1 MIKKIFCVAALFFF
15 ISSATRIEAQ
25 QKTYCNPINIDYSF
39 TPIPNFTEQ
48 GKHRATAD
56 PVIVLYKDKYF
67 LFSTNQ
73 WGYWWSN
80 DMLHW
85 KFIPRKFLKPDANV
99 YDELCAPAVA
109 VLHDTMI
116 VIGSTYTQAFPLWM
130 STNPTVDDWKY
141 ATDSFKVGAWDPAF
155 LADDDGKLYI
165 YFGSSNVYPTY
176 GQEINRKTFQP
187 IGERV
192 PLLHL
197 NDTIHGWERFGEYH
211 DNTFL
216 RPFIEGSW
224 MTKYHNK
231 YYLQYGA
238 PGTEFSGYG
247 DGVYVGD
254 KPLGPFTYQKHNPFS
269 YKPGGFTTGAGHG
282 ATYQD
287 VYGNWWHV
295 STITVNVKNNFER
308 RIGIWPAGFDKDDV
322 LFCNTAFG
330 DYPHYLPAPSN
341 SHDINNY
348 NKKNQSAEGGAF
360 TGWML
365 LNYNKPV
372 LVSSTFGNYEPNN
385 AVDESI
391 KTYWCA
397 KTANRG
403 EWIQTDLGAV
413 DTVKAIQV
421 NYADQDAD
429 ILGKSTTIYHQYKL
443 YASIDGKKWDVIVDK
458 SHNTTDV
465 PHDYVELIKPV
476 LAHYIRLENIH
487 TADGKFAISGLRVF
501 GNGNGA
507 KPDTVKHFVALR
519 GDSERRNCWLKWQL
533 SNDAYAYNIYTGIAP
548 DRLYTCIM
556 VYNTNEYYFSAM
568 ERDLPYYFQ
577 IEAINENGVSA
588 RTQVIKVE

>member
-1 MIKKIFCVAALFFF
+1 VIFCFVFF
-15 ISSATRIEAQ
+15 ILSDLNAQ
-25 QKTYCNPINIDYSF
+25 QKTYCNPINIDYGF
-39 TPIPNFTEQ
+39 TPIPNFSEQ
-48 GKHRATAD
+48 GRHRATAD
-56 PVIVLYKDKYF
+56 PVIVLYKNKYF

-73 WGYWWSN
+73 WGYWWSD

-141 ATDSFKVGAWDPAF
+141 ATDSFKVGAWDPGF
-155 LADDDGKLYI
+155 LADGNDKLYI
-165 YFGSSNVYPTY
+165 YFGSSNTYPTM

-187 IGERV
+187 IGLRDS
-192 PLLHL
+192 LLHL

-216 RPFIEGSW
+216 KPFIEGSW

-247 DGVYVGD
+247 DGVYVGEH
-254 KPLGPFTYQKHNPFS
+254 PLGPFTYQSHNPFS
-269 YKPGGFTTGAGHG
+269 FKPGGFATGAGHG

-295 STITVNVKNNFER
+295 STMIVNVKNNFER
-308 RIGIWPAGFDKDDV
+308 RIGIWPAGFDKDDI
-322 LFCNTAFG
+322 LYCNTAFG
-330 DYPHYLPAPSN
+330 DYPTYLPAQ
-341 SHDINNY
+341 
-348 NKKNQSAEGGAF
+348 KNEYHIKGNF

-372 LVSSTFGNYEPNN
+372 TVSSTLGNYEPNN
-385 AVDESI
+385 AVDENI

-397 KTANRG
+397 KTANKG
-403 EWIQTDLGAV
+403 EWIQSDLGNIS
-413 DTVKAIQV
+413 TVNAIQI

-429 ILGKSTTIYHQYKL
+429 ILGKSTTIYHQYNL
-443 YASIDGKKWDVIVDK
+443 YSSLDGKTWKILVDK
-458 SHNTTDV
+458 SNNRTDV
-465 PHDYVELIKPV
+465 PHDYIELEKSVQARYIK
-476 LAHYIRLENIH
+476 LENVH
-487 TADGKFAISGLRVF
+487 MADGKFAISGLRVF

-507 KPDTVKHFVALR
+507 KPDTVKHFIVLR
-519 GDSERRNCWLKWQL
+519 GDSERRNSWLKWQQ
-533 SNDAYAYNIYTGIAP
+533 SNDAYAYVIYTGTAP
-548 DRLYTCIM
+548 DKLYTSIM
-556 VYNTNEYYFSAM
+556 VYNANEYYFSAM
-568 ERDLPYYFQ
+568 ERDKPYYFQ
-577 IEAINENGVSA
+577 IEAINENGESA
-588 RTQVIKVE
+588 RTSIVKAE

>member
-1 MIKKIFCVAALFFF
+1 MFNKSFAFVI
-15 ISSATRIEAQ
+15 ISLLCTSLHAQ
-25 QKTYCNPINIDYSF
+25 QKTYCNPINIDYGF
-39 TPIPNFTEQ
+39 TPIPNFSEQ
-48 GKHRATAD
+48 GRHRATAD

-80 DMLHW
+80 DMLNW
-85 KFIPRKFLKPDANV
+85 KFIPRKFLKPNANV

-116 VIGSTYTQAFPLWM
+116 VIGSTYTQAFTLWM
-130 STNPTVDDWKY
+130 STNPTVDDWKPLV
-141 ATDSFKVGAWDPAF
+141 DSFKVGAWDPGF

-165 YFGSSNVYPTY
+165 YFGSSNTYPTY
-176 GQEINRKTFQP
+176 GQEIDRKTFQP
-187 IGERV
+187 VGERDS
-192 PLLHL
+192 LLHL
-197 NDTIHGWERFGEYH
+197 HEDIHGWERFGEYH

-216 RPFIEGSW
+216 KPFIEGSW
-224 MTKYHNK
+224 MTKYKGK

-254 KPLGPFTYQKHNPFS
+254 KPLGPFTYQSHNPFS
-269 YKPGGFTTGAGHG
+269 FKPGGFATGAGHG

-295 STITVNVKNNFER
+295 STMIVNVKNNFER
-308 RIGIWPAGFDKDDV
+308 RIGIWPAGFDKDGIM
-322 LFCNTAFG
+322 FCNTAFG
-330 DYPHYLPAPSN
+330 DYPTYLPSRKSEDHIQGN
-341 SHDINNY
+341 
-348 NKKNQSAEGGAF
+348 F

-372 LVSSTFGNYEPNN
+372 TVSSTFGNYEPNN

-397 KTANRG
+397 KTADKG
-403 EWIQTDLGAV
+403 EWIQSDLGNV
-413 DTVKAIQV
+413 STVNAIQI

-443 YASIDGKKWDVIVDK
+443 YSSLDGKTWKMLVDK
-458 SHNTTDV
+458 SNNKTDV
-465 PHDYVELIKPV
+465 PHEYIELQTPVKARYIK
-476 LAHYIRLENIH
+476 LENIH

-507 KPDTVKHFVALR
+507 KPDTVKHFIVLR
-519 GDSERRNCWLKWQL
+519 GDTERRNSWLKWQL
-533 SNDAYAYNIYTGIAP
+533 GNDAYAYNIYTGIAP
-548 DRLYTCIM
+548 DKLYTSIM
-556 VYNTNEYYFSAM
+556 VYNANEYYFSAM
-568 ERDLPYYFQ
+568 EKDMPYYFQ